1 MLVIAFPFQFGK
13 EGGEAVVPFAKING
27 TTLYYKVKG
36 SGVPIVFI
44 HPPMLT
50 SSNFADQLEHLSGR
64 YQIIAFDIRGHGQS
78 GQSSERLTY
87 SLVAED
93 IRGLLDHLELK
104 KAYLCG
110 YSTGGSVALEA
121 MLRYP
126 DRFYGGIL
134 ISGMSELSDW
144 YRRSEVWAAVGLM
157 GLRAKRI
164 VAAVIAWGNSNK
176 WKTFRRLYHTAK
188 EGQLRNVNDY
198 FKCSLTYNCT
208 EKLGQIQTPVLLLYG
223 VKDKE
228 FHRYAHILHHRLPDS
243 TLHFLPK
250 VGHQLPTKSASL
262 VNALIRK
269 WIDERHP
276 WKTTDKSRQQVPSLP
291 AFPQP
296 DEPQVEET
304 TEV

>member
-1 MLVIAFPFQFGK
+1 M
-13 EGGEAVVPFAKING
+13 PFAKING

-36 SGVPIVFI
+36 YGVPIVFI

-50 SSNFADQLEHLSGR
+50 SSNFADQMKQLSGK
-64 YQIIAFDIRGHGQS
+64 YQVIAFDIRGHGQS
-78 GQSSERLTY
+78 GQSSEPLTY
-87 SLVAED
+87 GLLAED

-121 MLRYP
+121 LLRYP
-126 DRFYGGIL
+126 DRFYGAIL

-144 YRRSEVWAAVGLM
+144 YRRSEVWAAVGMM

-164 VAAVIAWGNSNK
+164 VAAVIALGNANK
-176 WKTFRRLYHTAK
+176 WKTFRRLYRTAK

-208 EKLGQIQTPVLLLYG
+208 ERLGQIQVPVLLLYG
-223 VKDKE
+223 EKDKE
-228 FHRYAHILHHRLPDS
+228 FRRYAQILHRRLPDS

-250 VGHQLPTKSASL
+250 VGHQLPTKSSAL
-262 VNALIRK
+262 VNALIRH

-276 WKTTDKSRQQVPSLP
+276 WKTADKSRQPAPSLP
-291 AFPQP
+291 VFPLP
-296 DEPQVEET
+296 DVPQAEET

>member
-1 MLVIAFPFQFGK
+1 MHFPFNLEKKGC
-13 EGGEAVVPFAKING
+13 EAVVPFAKING
-27 TTLYYKVKG
+27 TTMYYKVKG

-50 SSNFADQLEHLSGR
+50 SSNFADQMEHLSAR

-78 GQSSERLTY
+78 GQSAERLTY
-87 SLVAED
+87 GLLAED
-93 IRGLLDHLELK
+93 ICGLLDHLELK

-126 DRFYGGIL
+126 DRFYGAIL
-134 ISGMSELSDW
+134 ISAMSELSDW

-157 GLRAKRI
+157 GLRAKRL
-164 VAAVIAWGNSNK
+164 VAAVIAWGNANK
-176 WKTFRRLYHTAK
+176 WKTFRRLYRTAT

-228 FHRYAHILHHRLPDS
+228 FHRYAHILQSRLSDS
-243 TLHFLPK
+243 ELHFLPK

-262 VNALIRK
+262 VNALIRR

-276 WKTTDKSRQQVPSLP
+276 WKTADKSRQQVPSLP
-291 AFPQP
+291 AFLPP
-296 DEPQVEET
+296 DVPEVEET